1 MTNQEAKTLS
11 EIFGADSF
19 KFGGLSPELTVKIVR
34 IQIAVDPIAKSVKEA
49 IDTAVKSLSTPRFKE
64 LNEQVQAG
72 KIAVGSPEAIEFM
85 DLREAFNKKFEEAI
99 KPTLEAKIEA
109 TIPTITEDEFKE
121 LCKANSF
128 TGSTPV
134 TLYSLLVDTS
144 GKA

>member
-1 MTNQEAKTLS
+1 M
-11 EIFGADSF
+11 
-19 KFGGLSPELTVKIVR
+19 R

-64 LNEQVQAG
+64 LNEKVQAS

-99 KPTLEAKIEA
+99 KPTLEAKVKA
-109 TIPTITEDEFKE
+109 SIPTITEDEFKE

-134 TLYSLLVDTS
+134 TLYSLLVETH
-144 GKA
+144 GVA